1 MRALGS
7 CATATAATYSRAA
20 AAAATAATTA
30 TAPATRLLPIII
42 IIMLVVVVRNEDN
55 HHDGHRRRGP
65 PRAPKRLK
73 RPKSGI
79 IGSGRSARLRAHPQ
93 NRVESGKIGFLR
105 VESGII
111 GSGRSA
117 RTLKISLKRHLVAKS
132 PFGPQT
138 AVLSQGILGE
148 FGGGLGAGFWP
159 GLAVWLGWGARP
171 AKMGSRVGK

>member
-1 MRALGS
+1 MLGS
-7 CATATAATYSRAA
+7 CATAAAAACTAT
-20 AAAATAATTA
+20 AAAATTAATTV
-30 TAPATRLLPIII
+30 TAPTTRLFAITN
-42 IIMLVVVVRNEDN
+42 IIMLVVVVRNEDKD
-55 HHDGHRRRGP
+55 HDRHRRRAP
-65 PRAPKRLK
+65 PGTPKRLK

-117 RTLKISLKRHLVAKS
+117 RPPKSGSKGHLVAKS

-148 FGGGLGAGFWP
+148 FGGGLGAGFWH
-159 GLAVWLGWGARP
+159 GLAVWLGLGVRP
-171 AKMGSRVGK
+171 AKIGSRVGK

>member
-1 MRALGS
+1 MSIECRSHVDLVS
-7 CATATAATYSRAA
+7 IENP
-20 AAAATAATTA
+20 A
-30 TAPATRLLPIII
+30 TAPATRLFAIII

-65 PRAPKRLK
+65 PGAPKRLK

-111 GSGRSA
+111 GSG
-117 RTLKISLKRHLVAKS
+117 SLTRPPKSGSKGPVVAKK

-138 AVLSQGILGE
+138 AVLYQGILEE
-148 FGGGLGAGFWP
+148 FGGGLGLDF
-159 GLAVWLGWGARP
+159 
-171 AKMGSRVGK
+171 